1 MSRPVFHESSVGV
14 AMVVWLGLLICL
26 RVYALVMGALC
37 YVHFVFGPMLYVWCS
52 LYESYSA
59 DRGCRYLW
67 VLGMDKRVKSL
78 FEEHAGCDLVFFD
91 GDFCLC
97 RVSYSLRWL
106 LMSNGS
112 CSQMHF

>member
-1 MSRPVFHESSVGV
+1 MAGLAVMLESVC
-14 AMVVWLGLLICL
+14 LGDE
-26 RVYALVMGALC
+26 ALC
-37 YVHFVFGPMLYVWCS
+37 YVHFVLGPMFYAWCC
-52 LYESYSA
+52 LYEAYSA

-67 VLGMDKRVKSL
+67 VLGVDKRVKSL
-78 FEEHAGCDLVFFD
+78 FEEHTGCDLVFFD

>member
-1 MSRPVFHESSVGV
+1 MPRGWGLGV
-14 AMVVWLGLLICL
+14 LCTLYLAQCSMCGAVYMRLAVLIVAADIFGYLVCISALRTCL
-26 RVYALVMGALC
+26 RV
-37 YVHFVFGPMLYVWCS
+37 
-52 LYESYSA
+52 
-59 DRGCRYLW
+59 
-67 VLGMDKRVKSL
+67 
-78 FEEHAGCDLVFFD
+78 HAGCDLVFFD

>member
-1 MSRPVFHESSVGV
+1 MPRLWELFATCTLFWAQCSMRGAVYTRLTVP
-14 AMVVWLGLLICL
+14 GLAADIFGYLVCISPLRTCL
-26 RVYALVMGALC
+26 
-37 YVHFVFGPMLYVWCS
+37 S
-52 LYESYSA
+52 
-59 DRGCRYLW
+59 
-67 VLGMDKRVKSL
+67 
-78 FEEHAGCDLVFFD
+78 EHAGCDLVFFD